1 MWQPGVRGKEFRR
14 GGRSGAYVVGGI
26 ETVLDLPPI
35 RHPVTVMIMGGEG
48 LEAQRED
55 RLELTDIGHAVMQGV
70 DAGLPFRAASATAPV
85 RVA

>member
-1 MWQPGVRGKEFRR
+1 
-14 GGRSGAYVVGGI
+14 
-26 ETVLDLPPI
+26 
-35 RHPVTVMIMGGEG
+35 MIMGGEG